1 MSDYAEEDLDFLAPA
16 PGKTMIWRDLARK
29 FSTESDSY
37 RRALE
42 DIALLDEAD
51 GHELTAVHA
60 HRAVARA
67 TKALGKH
74 PSEIFAERNKS

>member
-1 MSDYAEEDLDFLAPA
+1 MSNGMDRWQANHNEALQDAPEA
-16 PGKTMIWRDLARK
+16 GSQAAYEREITKLRN
-29 FSTESDSY
+29 
-37 RRALE
+37 ALE

-51 GHELTAVHA
+51 GHELTATHA

-74 PSEIFAERNKS
+74 PSEILAERNKR